1 MAELNTV
8 LQPTT
13 DVPSTL
19 FTASVQTS
27 PAQATPSVALP
38 AQPQATPV
46 AQSSTAEP
54 TAQAATVNK
63 GLEEMVVKQN
73 ELIQQMYNEL
83 QLVKKGAVMSAM
95 AQKNNE
101 TSIEEKLAD
110 FFGYTE

>member
-1 MAELNTV
+1 MAELNTL

-38 AQPQATPV
+38 TPPQATPA

-54 TAQAATVNK
+54 TAKAATVNR
-63 GLEEMVVKQN
+63 GLEEMVAKQN

-95 AQKNNE
+95 AQENNE
-101 TSIEEKLAD
+101 TTIEEKMAN